1 MKNSLVLFFIG
12 YVLFSCESNVSDSKL
27 FLLRNGD
34 SGITFENTLDYT
46 EELNPYTYRNFYNG
60 GGVALG
66 DINND
71 GLLDIYFTG
80 NLVNNELYLNKGNW
94 EFENIT
100 ESAGVGCD
108 NVWSSG
114 VTFVDINY
122 DGLLDIY
129 VCKAGPPSDRSNR
142 HNELFIN
149 NGDLTFTEKSKE
161 YGLDIVGLS
170 VQANFFD
177 YDKDGDL
184 DCYLLNNSIRAVG
197 NYDFVKDQREKPTK
211 SGNKFLRNDNNS
223 FVDIT
228 EESNIYSSSIGFGL
242 GITVS
247 DYNNDTW
254 PDVFVSNDFFERDYL
269 YINNQDG
276 TFKEDLDNQ
285 FGSISMGSMGAD
297 AADLNNDSFSDIM
310 VTEML
315 PKSIERQRSKTI
327 FESWNKYD
335 LANKKGY
342 HQQFSRNALHRN
354 MGDNSFFEIS
364 RFSNVSASE
373 WSWASLLF
381 DADNDGLKDIFISNG
396 IYKDLLDRDYL
407 TYMANE
413 DKIRDMIKTD
423 KEIMNKL
430 VDMMPSQAVSN
441 AVFKNHGSFQ
451 FSDEAINWGLDT
463 PSFSNGSA
471 YGDIDNDGDLD
482 LVVNNVNMPAFLYE
496 NTSDSTLN
504 KSISIDLIGGEK
516 NKFAVGSKVEIYYGE
531 DQYGSLEN
539 FPSRGFQSSISPK
552 LLLGTNKASIIDS
565 LIISW
570 PTGAMS
576 RHYNLNT
583 NQGYTFNQSEVKRYT
598 AQINTKNQNPLVET
612 DALFSYTH
620 RENNTVDFNREQL
633 LPEMLSNE
641 GPNMASADINNDA
654 ILDFYIGGAK
664 GQSGILFISESSGL
678 FKAIVEP
685 FNINAKSED
694 TDAVFFDSDND
705 GDLDLYVSSGGKAFS
720 KYDFSLND
728 RLYIND
734 GTGNYELSIE
744 ALNFSKPISTST
756 ISTYD
761 FDNDGD
767 IDIFIGERFKVETY
781 GIPSSGYILKNN
793 GNNHFEISEP
803 EALKSIGL
811 ITDSYWAD
819 LNNDSV
825 KDLIVAGEWMPIS
838 IFINK
843 DGELTN
849 QTKAFG
855 LSDTAGLWKTIEIK
869 DLNNDGRVD
878 IVAGNKGENTFFKP
892 NMRMYVSDFDSN
904 GTIEQIICYKKDDK
918 YYPILD
924 RDELISQIS
933 SLKQKLLFY
942 KDYAN
947 AHIASIFTTEQ
958 LKKAK
963 IFDVKMLN
971 SALFINKNETF
982 VNQKL
987 PNEIQ
992 YSSIAA
998 IEIFDLD
1005 EDGNLDII
1013 FGGNQ
1018 YLIKPQFGIDDASQG
1033 WLVYGNDENDFK
1045 EAISLN
1051 IKGQIR
1057 DFNIVRLKDETILM
1071 SAINNDSIKFYKIL
1085 DKKIINEN
1093 KVW

>member
-1 MKNSLVLFFIG
+1 MKNFLVLFFIG
-12 YVLFSCESNVSDSKL
+12 YILFSCESNVSDSKL
-27 FLLRNGD
+27 FVQRND
-34 SGITFENTLDYT
+34 NSGITFQNTLEYT
-46 EELNPYTYRNFYNG
+46 EALNPYTYRNFYNG

-80 NLVNNELYLNKGNW
+80 NLVKNELYLNKGNW
-94 EFENIT
+94 KFENIS
-100 ESAGVGCD
+100 ESAGVECD
-108 NVWSSG
+108 GVWSSG

-122 DGLLDIY
+122 DGWLDIY
-129 VCKAGPPSDRSNR
+129 VCKAGPPSEMPNR

-197 NYDFVKDQREKPTK
+197 NYDFVKDQREKSTEN
-211 SGNKFLRNDNNS
+211 GNKFLRNDNNV
-223 FVDIT
+223 FIDVT

-247 DYNNDTW
+247 DYNNDSW
-254 PDVFVSNDFFERDYL
+254 PDIFVSNDFFERDYL

-276 TFKEDLDNQ
+276 TFKEDLVNQ

-315 PKSIERQRSKTI
+315 PKSLERQRSKTI

-354 MGDNSFFEIS
+354 MGNNSFFEIS
-364 RFSNVSASE
+364 RFSDVSASE

-396 IYKDLLDRDYL
+396 IFKDLLDRDYL

-441 AVFKNHGSFQ
+441 AVFKNQGNFQ
-451 FSDEAINWGLDT
+451 FSDESKNWGLDA

-496 NTSDSTLN
+496 NTADSTLN
-504 KSISIDLIGGEK
+504 RSISISLIGAEE
-516 NKFAVGSKVEIYYGE
+516 NKFAIGSKVEIYYGKN
-531 DQYGSLEN
+531 QYGNLEN

-552 LLLGTNKASIIDS
+552 LLLGTNTSKVIDS

-570 PTGAMS
+570 PTGAKS
-576 RHYNLNT
+576 SHYQIST
-583 NQGYTFNQSEVKRYT
+583 NQSYIFNQLDEKLYTEEKHSE
-598 AQINTKNQNPLVET
+598 NQNLLVET
-612 DALFSYTH
+612 DALFNYKH
-620 RENNTVDFNREQL
+620 KENNSVDFNREQL
-633 LPEMLSNE
+633 LPEMFNNE
-641 GPNMASADINNDA
+641 GPSIASADINNDA

-664 GQSGILFISESSGL
+664 GQSGVLFISQSGGS
-678 FKAIVEP
+678 FKAVVEP
-685 FNINAKSED
+685 FNVNAKSED

-728 RLYIND
+728 RLYVNK
-734 GTGNYELSIE
+734 GNGNYELSLE
-744 ALNFSKPISTST
+744 SLSFSTPISTST

-767 IDIFIGERFKVETY
+767 VDVFIGERFKVETY
-781 GIPSSGYILKNN
+781 GIPSSGYVLKNN
-793 GNNHFEISEP
+793 GNNRFEITEP
-803 EALKSIGL
+803 EALKNIGL
-811 ITDSYWAD
+811 ITDSYWTD

-825 KDLIVAGEWMPIS
+825 KDLIVVGEWMPIT

-843 DGELTN
+843 DGEFTN
-849 QTKAFG
+849 QTKEFG
-855 LSDTAGLWKTIEIK
+855 LSDTSGLWKTIEVK
-869 DLNNDGRVD
+869 DINNDGKVD

-892 NMRMYVSDFDSN
+892 NMRMYVSDFDGN
-904 GTIEQIICYKKDDK
+904 GTIEQIVCYKRDDK
-918 YYPILD
+918 YYPIVD

-942 KDYAN
+942 KDYTN
-947 AHIASIFTTEQ
+947 AHIASIFTAEQ
-958 LKKAK
+958 LKEAK
-963 IFDVKMLN
+963 YFDVKMLN
-971 SALFINKNETF
+971 SALFINKNKTF

-987 PNEIQ
+987 PREIQ
-992 YSSIAA
+992 YSNVAA
-998 IEIFDLD
+998 IQIFDVD
-1005 EDGNLDII
+1005 KDGNQDIL

-1033 WLVYGNDENDFK
+1033 WLLYGTGKNDFK
-1045 EAISLN
+1045 EAMSLN

-1057 DFNIVRLKDETILM
+1057 DFNFIVLKEETILM
-1071 SAINNDSIKFYKIL
+1071 TAINNDSIKFYKIL
-1085 DKKIINEN
+1085 DNKSLNEN
-1093 KVW
+1093 KVR